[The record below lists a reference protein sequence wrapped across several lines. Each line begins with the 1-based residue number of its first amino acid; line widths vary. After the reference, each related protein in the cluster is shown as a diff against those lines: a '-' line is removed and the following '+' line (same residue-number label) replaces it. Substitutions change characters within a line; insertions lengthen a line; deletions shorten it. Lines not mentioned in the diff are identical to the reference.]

1 MRNNQP
7 QTRAHAGSKPGSLV
21 NAPFATES
29 ILNESVLTALRDDR
43 VRFLGVDA
51 QVLNGVVEDGAL
63 DFAVH
68 EKFVQRGQGDEARVN
83 FEEIAQGSAALA
95 APEAIRAK

>member
-51 QVLNGVVEDGAL
+51 EVFDGFIENRAF
-63 DFAVH
+63 DFPVD
-68 EKFVQRGQGDEARVN
+68 EKFMQRSQRDEAGVD
-83 FEEIAQGSAALA
+83 FEEIAQRSAAF
-95 APEAIRAK
+95 APSEAIGAE